1 MEAHSLGINTTD
13 KYHAFPRGSCSLSI
27 LPTLTISIINH
38 YNNTMNQHLVFGPP
52 PSQTSFPDIST
63 ALKHCQDHARDLGYS
78 VVLRSTVKDLLG
90 SPFRSYFA
98 CDRGGVYRDR
108 TKPSAKPRKK
118 RSEDG
123 VLDGTAS
130 RKTNCPFQL
139 RLDINENKT
148 WKLIVNQLAH
158 NHLPSLNASAH
169 PSLRRRDLEKHQ
181 DEIKRSYNA
190 GESTRTIITK
200 LRELRAK
207 ARPRDIYN
215 FGQRIRLESLGG
227 LTPIQWLKEE
237 LDRQGYYNK
246 IDFNKTTNKVT
257 RLFYMHP
264 TAIKLWKLSPDCL
277 LLDCTY
283 KTNRFNM
290 PLLNVCGVTG
300 NNRTPQFALCF
311 LSSEKEEDYQW
322 ALRQLRNCIVSFIS
336 REELQMED

>member
-63 ALKHCQDHARDLGYS
+63 ALRHCQDHARDLGYS

-139 RLDINENKT
+139 RLDIDENKT

-158 NHLPSLNASAH
+158 NHLPSLNASAWGFSWH
-169 PSLRRRDLEKHQ
+169 SCLRCK
-181 DEIKRSYNA
+181 A
-190 GESTRTIITK
+190 ITQYDCWPK
-200 LRELRAK
+200 LRWHNWGLLSWASRIPRTTFVLPSTSTTPHAAWQLDLR
-207 ARPRDIYN
+207 
-215 FGQRIRLESLGG
+215 L
-227 LTPIQWLKEE
+227 
-237 LDRQGYYNK
+237 
-246 IDFNKTTNKVT
+246 NKT
-257 RLFYMHP
+257 RR
-264 TAIKLWKLSPDCL
+264 I
-277 LLDCTY
+277 
-283 KTNRFNM
+283 
-290 PLLNVCGVTG
+290 
-300 NNRTPQFALCF
+300 
-311 LSSEKEEDYQW
+311 
-322 ALRQLRNCIVSFIS
+322 I
-336 REELQMED
+336 